1 MESSFKTNIFL
12 TGFSGTGKTT
22 VGREVASR
30 LEWNFVDLDYEISRS
45 FGCSVPE
52 IFSRYGE
59 KKFRELENDVLK
71 SVCNSES
78 QVIATGG
85 GIVSGDENRRLMAS
99 FGVVVCFEAAVDVI
113 ESRLRKQQREQKSS
127 SVERPMLIGP
137 SVIERIACL
146 KAERQIH
153 YSMSDWTVHTDYL
166 SSSEVATE
174 VIRALGILN
183 QSFKSRD
190 IGEDNSLS
198 SIVFT
203 SSGTYPVW
211 VGWGEIVD
219 IVQRI
224 SDIGLP
230 GAAYVISDENVYKH
244 ARLVQSSIE
253 RVGVP
258 SHLFLIPP
266 GEKSKSLDMAR
277 RIYEWLADAR
287 AERGHMIIAVG
298 GGVVGDL
305 AGFVAAT
312 FLRVIQFVQV
322 PPTIL
327 AMMDSS
333 VGGKTGVDLSHGK
346 NLVGAFH
353 QPKFVL
359 ADVQTLQT
367 MDRREMSAGWAEA
380 IKHGLILDEPL
391 LQTFEDKWEYISELD
406 RVTST
411 DVIKR
416 SIMVKAGVVSK
427 DERESI
433 GVRVLLNYGHTIGHA
448 IEAITK
454 YQEFLHGEA
463 VSIGMMGAAEIA
475 RRLGMMTG
483 DEVDRQRSAL
493 SVYGLPVSWPE
504 LPSEDVVNAMV
515 NDKKTT
521 GGVIRWVLLD
531 GIGHAVTR
539 KDIPEDIVLD
549 SLNALRK

>member
-22 VGREVASR
+22 VGRETASR
-30 LEWNFVDLDYEISRS
+30 LEWDFVDLDDEIARS

-52 IFSRYGE
+52 IFSRHGE
-59 KKFRELENDVLK
+59 KKFRELEHDVLK
-71 SVCNSES
+71 SVCNAES

-85 GIVSGDENRRLMAS
+85 GIVSGDENLQLMKS
-99 FGVVVCFEAAVDVI
+99 SGVVVCLEAAVDVI
-113 ESRLRKQQREQKSS
+113 EFRLGKQQREQKSN
-127 SVERPMLIGP
+127 SVERPMLSGP
-137 SVIERIACL
+137 NVIERITSL
-146 KAERQIH
+146 KAERQVH
-153 YSMSDWTVHTDYL
+153 YSMSDWTVHTDGL

-183 QSFKSRD
+183 QSLKRSD
-190 IGEDNSLS
+190 ISKDDNLS
-198 SIVFT
+198 SMVFT

-211 VGWGEIVD
+211 VGWGEIGN
-219 IVQRI
+219 IGQRI
-224 SDIGLP
+224 SDVGLP
-230 GAAYVISDENVYKH
+230 DAAYIISDENVYKH

-266 GEKSKSLDMAR
+266 GESSKSLDMAR

-312 FLRVIQFVQV
+312 FLRGIQFVQV
-322 PPTIL
+322 PTTIL
-327 AMMDSS
+327 AMMDSA
-333 VGGKTGVDLSHGK
+333 VGGKTGVDLSQGK

-367 MDRREMSAGWAEA
+367 MDRREMSAGWAES

-391 LQTFEDKWEYISELD
+391 LRTFEDKWEDISELD
-406 RVTST
+406 RAAST

-427 DERESI
+427 DEKESI

-448 IEAITK
+448 IEAITR

-463 VSIGMMGAAEIA
+463 VSIGMMGAAEIG

-483 DEVDRQRSAL
+483 DEVDRQRSVL

-515 NDKKTT
+515 NDKKTI